1 MSAVST
7 VDSERFIFG
16 YPVKDIPW
24 ERVIMIGAFIS
35 LMIFYSLATENF
47 LSVDNITNVVR
58 RDAWLFFLAYAQTI
72 IIISGGF
79 DLSQGSI
86 MSVVSVMAWSAMLH
100 FGFAGGLVIGLAVG
114 TICGLINGYLIG
126 VIRVYPFIATLGMLF
141 VGSGVAQLWTGGLQM
156 GGSREGA
163 TLPAHVETAYVGI
176 SKGSLGPIPY
186 PVMWVLIAL
195 GATWYLLKHTRF
207 GTYVYALGGSE
218 DTALS
223 AGINFSR
230 MKIAIFGLSGFFC
243 AFAGL
248 LLSANVSA
256 AGEPRL
262 GGGDQL
268 LQSIGAT
275 IIGGTHI
282 FGGRGSVLG
291 TTLGAL
297 LIIFLV
303 NGLNIMGIDTY
314 RQQIIVGLVI
324 LASIWVSTLREQN
337 K

>member
-1 MSAVST
+1 MSAAGTVSG
-7 VDSERFIFG
+7 EKLIFG
-16 YPVKDIPW
+16 VPAKNIPW
-24 ERVIMIGAFIS
+24 ERLILIGAFAT
-35 LMIFYSLATENF
+35 LLIFYTIATDNFLTLENF
-47 LSVDNITNVVR
+47 INVVR

-72 IIISGGF
+72 VIISGGF

-86 MSVVSVMAWSAMLH
+86 MSIVSVIGWSAMLH
-100 FGFAGGLVIGLAVG
+100 FGFVGGLVTGLAVG
-114 TICGLINGYLIG
+114 LACGLINGYFIG
-126 VIRVYPFIATLGMLF
+126 VLRVYPFIATLGMLF

-156 GGSREGA
+156 GGAREGA
-163 TLPAHVETAYVGI
+163 TLPAHVEALYVSL
-176 SKGSLGPIPY
+176 SKGSLGSVPLPFVWILL
-186 PVMWVLIAL
+186 VL
-195 GATWYLLKHTRF
+195 GASWYLLKHTRF
-207 GTYVYALGGSE
+207 GTHVYALGGSE
-218 DTALS
+218 QTAIS
-223 AGINFSR
+223 AGISFSR
-230 MKIAIFGLSGFFC
+230 MKIAIFGLSGFLC
-243 AFAGL
+243 ALSGL

-282 FGGRGSVLG
+282 FGGRGGVLG
-291 TTLGAL
+291 TTLGVF

-324 LASIWVSTLREQN
+324 LASIWVSTLREQ
-337 K
+337 KH

>member
-1 MSAVST
+1 MSAAAGG
-7 VDSERFIFG
+7 EKLIFG
-16 YPVKDIPW
+16 YPAKEIPW
-24 ERVIMIGAFIS
+24 ERVIMIGAFAV
-35 LMIFYSLATENF
+35 LMIFYTFATENF
-47 LSVDNITNVVR
+47 FTVDNFVNVVR

-72 IIISGGF
+72 VIISGGF

-86 MSVVSVMAWSAMLH
+86 MSIVSVMAWSAMLH
-100 FGFAGGLVIGLAVG
+100 FGFVGGLAAGLAVG
-114 TICGLINGYLIG
+114 TFCGLVNGYFIG

-141 VGSGVAQLWTGGLQM
+141 VGSGAAQLWTGGLQM

-163 TLPAHVETAYVGI
+163 TLPAHVENAYVSL
-176 SKGSLGPIPY
+176 SKGSLGPIPL
-186 PVMWVLIAL
+186 PVIWVLLAL
-195 GATWYLLKHTRF
+195 GVIWYLLKFTRF

-218 DTALS
+218 DTAIS
-223 AGINFSR
+223 AGISFSR
-230 MKIAIFGLSGFFC
+230 MKIAIFALSGFLC

-282 FGGRGSVLG
+282 FGGRGGVLG

-324 LASIWVSTLREQN
+324 LGSIWVSTLREQ
-337 K
+337 KK